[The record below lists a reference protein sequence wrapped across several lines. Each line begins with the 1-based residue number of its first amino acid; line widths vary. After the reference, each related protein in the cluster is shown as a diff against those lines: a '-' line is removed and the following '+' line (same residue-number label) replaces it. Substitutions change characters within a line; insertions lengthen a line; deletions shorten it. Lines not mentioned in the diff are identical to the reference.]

1 MAVLKIPQSTLRANV
16 GQATPVS
23 EGALPLSLAKAY
35 GQAIGEVGK
44 QVQKVAK
51 DQKNINDQITL
62 NEMVRDAVVKMER
75 TRAEVSLNSDLEFA
89 VNEYDTKTKLDQF
102 NDIYQGK
109 NKNVQNLFR
118 LWLAKQKNSDYAL
131 VTKAVTKQHVSSV
144 KADHK
149 KSLNQFI
156 IDAANPEKA
165 IQNDAAIKSWVANPN
180 NRKFYGD
187 AEWEEVQQTLQK
199 DIIESRLMFGVKNHP
214 RFTIDNA
221 DKIEELVGA
230 DKVRKVV
237 EDATK
242 KIASDIKFNV
252 SRERALEKFEEDSKI
267 ATFTEIAL
275 RIKNDTTPETLGN
288 VPTLDFLNDLFQD
301 DKINSAQ
308 YEALIRFT
316 GNPEDL
322 ASDDQVLEEIRAQM
336 FAAETVE
343 DIDRLNRVVNL
354 NADVLQGLGIN
365 DFKTIGALIEKNKD
379 RKGFEQY
386 KYYGTL
392 IDKILGKVD
401 NVALR
406 DGTDTIRQEALFRS
420 VGGKLYDS
428 YVAEGDTPQQAFTRI
443 VDGYLSNKNKL
454 PTIYDIS
461 RVTSFNLKVPSD
473 VEYKDKGAQG
483 IFNGWRNTVF
493 NKYKLGE
500 INLDTLMNDIDSLSV
515 MEEVYEA
522 RKIVEDANS
531 GNTKMTSGVG
541 FGFFENNTVLDPINQ
556 KPVN

>member
-1 MAVLKIPQSTLRANV
+1 MAVLKIPQSTLQANV

-23 EGALPLSLAKAY
+23 EGAISMTIAKAY

-51 DQKNINDQITL
+51 DQKDINDQITL
-62 NEMVRDAVVKMER
+62 NEMVRDAIVKMER
-75 TRAEVSLNSDLEFA
+75 VRAEVSLNSDLTFA
-89 VNEYDTKTKLDQF
+89 VNEYDKKTTLDNF
-102 NDIYQGK
+102 TDIYSNK

-131 VTKAVTKQHVSSV
+131 VTKAVTKQHVASV
-144 KADHK
+144 KSDHK
-149 KSLNQFI
+149 KSLNQFV
-156 IDAANPEKA
+156 IDSTDPEKA
-165 IQNDAAIKSWVANPN
+165 IQNDAAIKSWIANPN

-187 AEWEEVQQTLQK
+187 ADWEELQETLKK

-214 RFTIDNA
+214 SFTIANA
-221 DKIEELVGA
+221 DKIEELVGP
-230 DKVRKVV
+230 DKVRQLV

-242 KIASDIKFNV
+242 KIASDTKFNV
-252 SRERALEKFEEDSKI
+252 SRQKALDLFEEDNKI

-275 RIKNDTTPETLGN
+275 RIKNDKTPETLGN

-308 YEALIRFT
+308 YEALIRFMS
-316 GNPEDL
+316 NPEDL
-322 ASDDQVLEEIRAQM
+322 ASNDQVLEEIRAQM

-343 DIDRLNRVVNL
+343 DVDRLNRIVNL
-354 NADVLQGLGIN
+354 NAEVLQGLGIN
-365 DFKTIGALIEKNKD
+365 DYKTIGALIEKNKD

-406 DGTDTIRQEALFRS
+406 DGTDTVKQEALFRS
-420 VGGKLYDS
+420 VGAKLYDG

-443 VDGYLSNKNKL
+443 VDGYLYNKNKL

-461 RVTSFNLKVPSD
+461 RVTSFNLRPPSD
-473 VEYKDKGAQG
+473 AEYKDKGATG
-483 IFNGWRNTVF
+483 IFNGWRTRVF
-493 NKYKLGE
+493 DKYKNGE

-522 RKIVEDANS
+522 RKIVEDANA
-531 GNTKMTSGVG
+531 GNKAFVSGVG
-541 FGFFENNTVLDPINQ
+541 FGFFENNTVLDPIN
-556 KPVN
+556 KGPKN

>member
-1 MAVLKIPQSTLRANV
+1 MAVLKIPQSELRANV

-23 EGALPLSLAKAY
+23 EGAISMTIAKAY

-51 DQKNINDQITL
+51 DQRDINDQVTL
-62 NEMVRDAVVKMER
+62 NEMVRDAVVQMEKVR
-75 TRAEVSLNSDLEFA
+75 SEVSRNSDLTFA
-89 VNEYDTKTKLDQF
+89 VNEYDKKTTLESF
-102 NDIYQGK
+102 NNIYKDK

-118 LWLAKQKNSDYAL
+118 LWLAKQKNSDYVQVTRD
-131 VTKAVTKQHVSSV
+131 VTKNHVAKTKL
-144 KADHK
+144 DHK
-149 KSLNQFI
+149 KSINEFILN
-156 IDAANPEKA
+156 AADPNKA
-165 IQNDAAIKSWVANPN
+165 IQNDRLIEAWFSNPN
-180 NRKFYGD
+180 NSKFYSEAD
-187 AEWEEVQQTLQK
+187 FKELRNTLDK
-199 DIIESRLMFGVKNHP
+199 DIIESRIMFGVKNHP
-214 RFTIDNA
+214 RFTIANE
-221 DKIEELVGA
+221 DKIKELVGA
-230 DKVRKVV
+230 DKVRKVI

-242 KIASDIKFNV
+242 KIASDVQFNV
-252 SRERALEKFEEDSKI
+252 SREKALDKFDEDNKI
-267 ATFTEIAL
+267 ATFAEIAL
-275 RIKNDTTPETLGN
+275 RIRNDTTPDMLGN
-288 VPTLDFLNDLFQD
+288 IPTLDFLNDLFQD

-308 YEALIRFT
+308 YEALIRFMS
-316 GNPEDL
+316 NPEDL
-322 ASDDQVLEEIRAQM
+322 STNDQVLEEIRAQL

-343 DIDRLNRVVNL
+343 DVDRLNRIVNL
-354 NADVLQGLGIN
+354 NPEVLRDLGFE
-365 DFKTIGALIEKNKD
+365 DYKTIGALIEKNKD

-406 DGTDTIRQEALFRS
+406 DGTDTVKQEALFRS

-461 RVTSFNLKVPSD
+461 RVSSFNLTVPSD
-473 VEYKDKGAQG
+473 AEYKDKGATG

-493 NKYKLGE
+493 QKYRLGE
-500 INLDTLMNDIDSLSV
+500 INLDTLINDIDSLSV

-522 RKIVEDANS
+522 RKIVEDANA
-531 GNTKMTSGVG
+531 GNKAFVSGVG
-541 FGFFENNTVLDPINQ
+541 FGFFENNTVLDPIN
-556 KPVN
+556 KGPKN

>member
-1 MAVLKIPQSTLRANV
+1 MAVLKIPQSTLQANV

-51 DQKNINDQITL
+51 DQKDINDQITL

-75 TRAEVSLNSDLEFA
+75 VRSEVSLNSDLSFA
-89 VNEYDTKTKLDQF
+89 VNEYDKKTKLDQF
-102 NDIYQGK
+102 TDLYADK

-131 VTKAVTKQHVSSV
+131 VTKAVTKQHVDKV
-144 KADHK
+144 KGDHK

-156 IDAANPEKA
+156 IDASNPERA
-165 IQNDAAIKSWVANPN
+165 IQNDAQIKSWFENPN
-180 NRKFYGD
+180 NKKFYGEAD
-187 AEWEEVQQTLQK
+187 WEELQQTLKK

-214 RFTIDNA
+214 RFTIANA
-221 DKIEELVGA
+221 DKIEELVGS
-230 DKVRKVV
+230 DKVRQVV

-242 KIASDIKFNV
+242 KIASDVKFNV
-252 SRERALEKFEEDSKI
+252 SREKALDLFEEDNKI

-275 RIKNDTTPETLGN
+275 RIKNDITPETLGN

-316 GNPEDL
+316 ANPADL
-322 ASDDQVLEEIRAQM
+322 ASQDQVLEEIRAQM

-343 DIDRLNRVVNL
+343 DVDRLNRIVNL
-354 NADVLQGLGIN
+354 NAEVLQGLGIN
-365 DFKTIGALIEKNKD
+365 DYKTIGALIEKNKD

-401 NVALR
+401 NVALK
-406 DGTDTIRQEALFRS
+406 DGTDTVRQEALFRS
-420 VGGKLYDS
+420 VGAKLYDS

-443 VDGYLSNKNKL
+443 VDGYLSNKEKL

-461 RVTSFNLKVPSD
+461 RVQSFNLKVPSD
-473 VEYKDKGAQG
+473 AEYKDKGATG
-483 IFNGWRNTVF
+483 IFDGWRNTVF

-522 RKIVEDANS
+522 RKIVEDANA
-531 GNTKMTSGVG
+531 GNNKFVSGVG